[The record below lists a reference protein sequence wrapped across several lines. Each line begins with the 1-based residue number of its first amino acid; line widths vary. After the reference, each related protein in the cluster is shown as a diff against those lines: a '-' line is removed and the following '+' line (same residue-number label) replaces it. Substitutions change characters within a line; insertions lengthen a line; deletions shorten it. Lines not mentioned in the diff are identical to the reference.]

1 LLPLTLLPFFF
12 SSNKWSPD
20 FLVLLDKNKNRTHQT
35 CTKPLNNNSSSKKNV
50 NTHTPWHMEG
60 TNFKDIAELWALLQ
74 PSLDQIISAEE
85 SGDASQRLPTQTYS
99 QLYS

>member
-1 LLPLTLLPFFF
+1 
-12 SSNKWSPD
+12 
-20 FLVLLDKNKNRTHQT
+20 
-35 CTKPLNNNSSSKKNV
+35 
-50 NTHTPWHMEG
+50 MEG
-60 TNFKDIAELWALLQ
+60 TTNFKDIAELWALLQ